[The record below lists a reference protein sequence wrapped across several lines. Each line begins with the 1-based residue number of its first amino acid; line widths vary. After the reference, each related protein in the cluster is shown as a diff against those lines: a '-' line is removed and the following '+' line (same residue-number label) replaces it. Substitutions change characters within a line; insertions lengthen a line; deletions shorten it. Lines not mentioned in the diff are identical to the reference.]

1 MKIAFIGAGG
11 IAGSY
16 RGSLK
21 KLNQPISAI
30 CDVNKER
37 SVAVAKEENA
47 NAYTDHED
55 MLSKEKPDVV
65 FICIPPGAHTT
76 QVADSA
82 KSGAAVFV
90 AKPIAADMETA
101 LRTKDAIE
109 KAGVLN
115 QVGYMARHSD
125 ITAKAKELTSGK
137 KLVMGF
143 GRFLCRMGASH
154 PWWGKFNISGGQML
168 EQSTHVF
175 DLLRYFMGDVEKVQA
190 FGIKGVSKDGIA
202 DFEECTVCN
211 LYFAN
216 GAVGNITSTC
226 VANAPDGFAAEFVGD
241 DLYLKFM
248 LDMRLIGAVAGQR
261 VDYTGEESGYY
272 RQVEKFVQAVK
283 AKDQSLILSSYAD
296 AAKTLAV
303 AVAANRSMVTGKVE
317 TVDAV

>member
-37 SVAVAKEENA
+37 AVAVAKEENA

-82 KSGAAVFV
+82 KSGAAVFA

-115 QVGYMARHSD
+115 QVGYMARYSD
-125 ITAKAKELTSGK
+125 ITAKAKELTSGR
-137 KLVMGF
+137 KLAMGF

-154 PWWGKFNISGGQML
+154 PWWGKFNISRGQML

-226 VANAPDGFAAEFVGD
+226 VANSPDGFAAELVGD
-241 DLYLKFM
+241 DLYLKFV

-272 RQVEKFVQAVK
+272 RQVERFIQAVK
-283 AKDQSLILSSYAD
+283 AGDQNPILSSYAD
-296 AAKTLAV
+296 ATKTLAV
-303 AVAANRSMVTGKVE
+303 TVAANRSMATGKVE

>member
-37 SVAVAKEENA
+37 AVAVAKEENA

-109 KAGVLN
+109 KARVLN

-125 ITAKAKELTSGK
+125 ITAKAKELTSGR
-137 KLVMGF
+137 KLAMGF

-175 DLLRYFMGDVEKVQA
+175 DLLRYFMGDVENVQA
-190 FGIKGVSKDGIA
+190 FGIKGVSAEGIA

-272 RQVEKFVQAVK
+272 RQVEKFIQAVK
-283 AKDQSLILSSYAD
+283 ANDQGLILSSYAD

-303 AVAANRSMVTGKVE
+303 TVAANRSMATGKVE
-317 TVDAV
+317 TVDTV